1 MFAKAF
7 RVKSNTAIKGSDRRK
22 LRADVT
28 TAFPTL
34 GRDQVP
40 ALVPGKEELNV
51 VKLYAHRGDA
61 VTVYVCGG
69 NPILF
74 ELEKNLYPTVYTL
87 WSYPD
92 LLPTFTTWPLVL
104 EKLVGGADCKGPPP
118 RKQTEVL
125 SGAWPEQTYPEG
137 MQAIYKCRPGFR
149 TLGAI
154 IMECRNGEWESLNP
168 LRICR
173 ERPCGHPGDTPF
185 GSFHLERRNE
195 FVYGAKVVYTC
206 NEGYQLLG
214 RINFRECEPDGWTND
229 IPLCEVVKCSPVTE
243 PENGRLTSTAVELD
257 QDHTFG
263 QVVRFQCNSGFKLE
277 GPAEIHCSANGVWSG
292 EAPKCVE
299 ISCQEPEIVNGQS
312 TSQKKTYRENERLQY
327 KCNKGYEYSDR
338 GDAVCTKFGW
348 TPSPSCRE
356 VACTSPYIPNGVYRP
371 QAIQY
376 RTGDEITY
384 YCKSGF
390 YPATHVNTATCTSTG
405 WQPPPRCTLKPCDF
419 PEIKHGSLHNE
430 NRYRSYFPVSIGK
443 YFYYSC
449 DSNFVTP
456 SQHQWEYIT
465 CTHKGWEPTVPCRRR
480 CIFNYLKNGDY
491 PRYGQTFLQDESV
504 RVKCNSGYSLP
515 NEQTIMT
522 CTESDWF
529 PPPECIP
536 LKRCLKSDI
545 TIENGFFSEYE
556 FAYPLN
562 KETQYQ
568 CKPGYVTPDGKTSGS
583 ITCLQSGWS
592 PQPSCIKSCD
602 VPILENARIK
612 INGTWFKLN
621 DKLDYECHDGFESR
635 DGRTGSIVCDNDGW
649 SPKPICY
656 EIECKVPEVEE
667 YLVPEPR
674 KHKYRVGDLLKFSC
688 RQRLKRVGPDSVQC
702 YHFGW
707 SPNLPTCKEQT
718 KRCPP
723 PPQLLNGE
731 VKETD
736 KEIYEHND
744 LVEYVCNTRFLMKG
758 FNKIQCVD
766 GQWTDLPMCIEV
778 ESTCGDIPE
787 LHYGSVVESSVPPY
801 HHGDSV
807 EFNCKEEFTMI
818 GHKSITCI
826 SGKWTP
832 LPQCIATDEL
842 KKCKYSLTRKEANP
856 SRKIIFDH
864 NEKISYTCRETIK
877 QQHSTCINGRWDPE
891 LNCTEVRTQSCPP
904 PPQIPNAQNMA
915 TTVNYQDGEKVS
927 VVCQDNYIL
936 QDAEEIVCKDGRWQ
950 SIPRCVEKLACPQ
963 PPRIEHGTI
972 KSCEFSEEIEG
983 SLKPKLYPHGSKLNY
998 TCEDGF
1004 RISEKDEITCQMGK
1018 WSSLPRCVGLPC
1030 APPEYVVLHSIPPRK
1045 SDTYQYG
1052 EEIVYECVEG
1062 FGINGSASIKCLGGK
1077 WSHPPKCINISC
1089 ENPPKVKNAI
1099 ILSEKPTYL
1108 PGQSARYECIKP
1120 FELFGEVEV
1129 ICLNGTWTQPPQ
1141 CADPK
1146 GKCGPPPPIDNG
1158 DITSFPSS
1166 TYAPGSSVE
1175 YKCQSFYVL
1184 QGHKTIRC
1192 RNGQWSSPPKC
1203 LEACTVSED
1212 TMRTHNIR
1220 FRWSSEPKLYSKT
1233 RDVIEFECIP
1243 GHHKK
1248 TPLHT
1253 FRATCREGK
1262 LTYPQCW

>member
-1 MFAKAF
+1 MA
-7 RVKSNTAIKGSDRRK
+7 
-22 LRADVT
+22 
-28 TAFPTL
+28 
-34 GRDQVP
+34 
-40 ALVPGKEELNV
+40 
-51 VKLYAHRGDA
+51 YRG
-61 VTVYVCGG
+61 
-69 NPILF
+69 N
-74 ELEKNLYPTVYTL
+74 
-87 WSYPD
+87 
-92 LLPTFTTWPLVL
+92 
-104 EKLVGGADCKGPPP
+104 EKLLWLQSYCKGPPP

-137 MQAIYKCRPGFR
+137 TRATYKCRPGFR

-154 IMECRNGEWESLNP
+154 IMECKNGEWESLNP

-185 GSFHLERRNE
+185 GSFHLERGNE

-206 NEGYQLLG
+206 DEGYRLLG

-229 IPLCEVVKCSPVTE
+229 VPLCEVVKCLPVTE
-243 PENGRLTSTAVELD
+243 PENGRFTSTALELD

-263 QVVRFQCNSGFKLE
+263 QVVRFQCNSGFKLD

-292 EAPKCVE
+292 ETPKCVE
-299 ISCQEPEIVNGQS
+299 ISCQEPEIVNGRS
-312 TSQKKTYRENERLQY
+312 TSQKKTYKENERLQY

-338 GDAVCTKFGW
+338 GDTVCTKSGW

-356 VACTSPYIPNGVYRP
+356 ATCTSPYIPNGYYTPEAVH
-371 QAIQY
+371 Y
-376 RTGDEITY
+376 RTGDEIMY
-384 YCKSGF
+384 YCKNGF

-405 WQPPPRCTLKPCDF
+405 WVPLPRCTLKPCDF
-419 PEIKHGSLHNE
+419 PEIKHGSLYNE
-430 NRYRSYFPVSIGK
+430 NSYRSYFPVATGR

-456 SQHQWEYIT
+456 SQRRWEYIT

-491 PRYGQTFLQDESV
+491 PRYERAFLQDETV
-504 RVKCNSGYSLP
+504 RVKCNSGYSLQ

-522 CTESDWF
+522 CTENGWF

-536 LKRCLKSDI
+536 LKRCFKSDI

-568 CKPGYVTPDGKTSGS
+568 CKSGYVTPDGKTSGS

-592 PQPSCIKSCD
+592 PQPTCIKSCD
-602 VPILENARIK
+602 MPVLENARIK
-612 INGTWFKLN
+612 SNGTWFKLN

-649 SPKPICY
+649 SHKPACY
-656 EIECKVPEVEE
+656 EIECKIPEVEE
-667 YLVPEPR
+667 YLVPDPR
-674 KHKYRVGDLLKFSC
+674 KDKYGVGDLLKFSC

-718 KRCPP
+718 KQCPP

-744 LVEYVCNTRFLMKG
+744 LVEYICNTRFLMKG

-766 GQWTDLPMCIEV
+766 GRWTDLPMCIEV

-787 LHYGSVVESSVPPY
+787 PHYGSVAESSSPPY
-801 HHGDSV
+801 RHGDSV

-826 SGKWTP
+826 SGMWTP
-832 LPQCIATDEL
+832 LPQCIANDEL
-842 KKCKYSLTRKEANP
+842 EKCKYSLTRQEANP
-856 SRKIIFDH
+856 LSKTVFDH
-864 NEKISYTCRETIK
+864 NEKISYKCRGTLEQK
-877 QQHSTCINGRWDPE
+877 HSTCINGRWDPE

-904 PPQIPNAQNMA
+904 PPQIPKAQNMA

-927 VVCQDNYIL
+927 VVCQDNYML

-963 PPRIEHGTI
+963 PPHIEHGTI
-972 KSCEFSEEIEG
+972 KSSEFSEEIEE
-983 SLKPKLYPHGSKLNY
+983 SLKPKIYPHGSKLNY
-998 TCEDGF
+998 MCEDGF
-1004 RISEKDEITCQMGK
+1004 RISEKDEIICQMGK
-1018 WSSLPRCVGLPC
+1018 WSSLPRCVG
-1030 APPEYVVLHSIPPRK
+1030 
-1045 SDTYQYG
+1045 
-1052 EEIVYECVEG
+1052 
-1062 FGINGSASIKCLGGK
+1062 
-1077 WSHPPKCINISC
+1077 ISC

-1099 ILSEKPTYL
+1099 ILNEKSRYL
-1108 PGQSARYECIKP
+1108 PGESARYECIKP
-1120 FELFGEVEV
+1120 FDLFGEVEV

-1141 CADPK
+1141 CADSK

-1184 QGHKTIRC
+1184 QGQRTIRC
-1192 RNGQWSSPPKC
+1192 RNGQWSPPPKC

-1212 TMRTHNIR
+1212 IMRTHNIR
-1220 FRWSSEPKLYSKT
+1220 LRWSSETKIYSKT
-1233 RDVIEFECIP
+1233 RDVIEFECIS
-1243 GHHKK
+1243 GYRKK
-1248 TPLHT
+1248 TPPHT

-1262 LTYPQCW
+1262 LTYPECSGI

>member
-1 MFAKAF
+1 M
-7 RVKSNTAIKGSDRRK
+7 R
-22 LRADVT
+22 
-28 TAFPTL
+28 FP
-34 GRDQVP
+34 G
-40 ALVPGKEELNV
+40 
-51 VKLYAHRGDA
+51 
-61 VTVYVCGG
+61 
-69 NPILF
+69 
-74 ELEKNLYPTVYTL
+74 
-87 WSYPD
+87 
-92 LLPTFTTWPLVL
+92 
-104 EKLVGGADCKGPPP
+104 
-118 RKQTEVL
+118 
-125 SGAWPEQTYPEG
+125 
-137 MQAIYKCRPGFR
+137 
-149 TLGAI
+149 
-154 IMECRNGEWESLNP
+154 
-168 LRICR
+168 
-173 ERPCGHPGDTPF
+173 
-185 GSFHLERRNE
+185 
-195 FVYGAKVVYTC
+195 
-206 NEGYQLLG
+206 
-214 RINFRECEPDGWTND
+214 
-229 IPLCEVVKCSPVTE
+229 
-243 PENGRLTSTAVELD
+243 
-257 QDHTFG
+257 
-263 QVVRFQCNSGFKLE
+263 
-277 GPAEIHCSANGVWSG
+277 
-292 EAPKCVE
+292 
-299 ISCQEPEIVNGQS
+299 EIVWLILW
-312 TSQKKTYRENERLQY
+312 T
-327 KCNKGYEYSDR
+327 
-338 GDAVCTKFGW
+338 VC
-348 TPSPSCRE
+348 
-356 VACTSPYIPNGVYRP
+356 VAK
-371 QAIQY
+371 
-376 RTGDEITY
+376 E
-384 YCKSGF
+384 
-390 YPATHVNTATCTSTG
+390 
-405 WQPPPRCTLKPCDF
+405 
-419 PEIKHGSLHNE
+419 
-430 NRYRSYFPVSIGK
+430 
-443 YFYYSC
+443 
-449 DSNFVTP
+449 
-456 SQHQWEYIT
+456 
-465 CTHKGWEPTVPCRRR
+465 
-480 CIFNYLKNGDY
+480 
-491 PRYGQTFLQDESV
+491 
-504 RVKCNSGYSLP
+504 
-515 NEQTIMT
+515 
-522 CTESDWF
+522 
-529 PPPECIP
+529 
-536 LKRCLKSDI
+536 RCLKSDI

-568 CKPGYVTPDGKTSGS
+568 CKSGYVTPEGKTSGS
-583 ITCLQSGWS
+583 ITCLKSGWS
-592 PQPSCIKSCD
+592 PQPTCIKSCD
-602 VPILENARIK
+602 VPVLENARIK
-612 INGTWFKLN
+612 SHGTWFKLN

-656 EIECKVPEVEE
+656 EIECQVPQIEK

-674 KHKYRVGDLLKFSC
+674 KDKYRVGDLLKFSC

-744 LVEYVCNTRFLMKG
+744 LAEYVCNTRFLMKG

-787 LHYGSVVESSVPPY
+787 LHYGSVAESSAPPY
-801 HHGDSV
+801 RHGDSV

-842 KKCKYSLTRKEANP
+842 KKCKYSLTRKEASP
-856 SRKIIFDH
+856 LRKIIFDH
-864 NEKISYTCRETIK
+864 NEKISYKCRGTIK
-877 QQHSTCINGRWDPE
+877 QKHSTCINGRWDPE
-891 LNCTEVRTQSCPP
+891 LKCTEVQTQSCPP

-1018 WSSLPRCVGLPC
+1018 WSSLPRCVETDCFGLPDFGN
-1030 APPEYVVLHSIPPRK
+1030 AIPIGPMKESYK
-1045 SDTYQYG
+1045 SEEKVTYKCPKY
-1052 EEIVYECVEG
+1052 YELDGPNFVQC
-1062 FGINGSASIKCLGGK
+1062 IKSQWIGK
-1077 WSHPPKCINISC
+1077 PTCKDISC

-1184 QGHKTIRC
+1184 QGYKTIRC
-1192 RNGQWSSPPKC
+1192 RNGQWSTPPKC
-1203 LEACTVSED
+1203 LEICTISED
-1212 TMRTHNIR
+1212 IMRTHNIR

>member
-1 MFAKAF
+1 M
-7 RVKSNTAIKGSDRRK
+7 R
-22 LRADVT
+22 
-28 TAFPTL
+28 FP
-34 GRDQVP
+34 G
-40 ALVPGKEELNV
+40 
-51 VKLYAHRGDA
+51 
-61 VTVYVCGG
+61 
-69 NPILF
+69 
-74 ELEKNLYPTVYTL
+74 
-87 WSYPD
+87 
-92 LLPTFTTWPLVL
+92 
-104 EKLVGGADCKGPPP
+104 
-118 RKQTEVL
+118 
-125 SGAWPEQTYPEG
+125 
-137 MQAIYKCRPGFR
+137 
-149 TLGAI
+149 
-154 IMECRNGEWESLNP
+154 
-168 LRICR
+168 
-173 ERPCGHPGDTPF
+173 
-185 GSFHLERRNE
+185 
-195 FVYGAKVVYTC
+195 
-206 NEGYQLLG
+206 
-214 RINFRECEPDGWTND
+214 
-229 IPLCEVVKCSPVTE
+229 
-243 PENGRLTSTAVELD
+243 
-257 QDHTFG
+257 
-263 QVVRFQCNSGFKLE
+263 
-277 GPAEIHCSANGVWSG
+277 
-292 EAPKCVE
+292 
-299 ISCQEPEIVNGQS
+299 EIVWLILW
-312 TSQKKTYRENERLQY
+312 T
-327 KCNKGYEYSDR
+327 
-338 GDAVCTKFGW
+338 VC
-348 TPSPSCRE
+348 
-356 VACTSPYIPNGVYRP
+356 VAK
-371 QAIQY
+371 
-376 RTGDEITY
+376 E
-384 YCKSGF
+384 
-390 YPATHVNTATCTSTG
+390 
-405 WQPPPRCTLKPCDF
+405 
-419 PEIKHGSLHNE
+419 
-430 NRYRSYFPVSIGK
+430 
-443 YFYYSC
+443 
-449 DSNFVTP
+449 
-456 SQHQWEYIT
+456 
-465 CTHKGWEPTVPCRRR
+465 
-480 CIFNYLKNGDY
+480 
-491 PRYGQTFLQDESV
+491 
-504 RVKCNSGYSLP
+504 
-515 NEQTIMT
+515 
-522 CTESDWF
+522 
-529 PPPECIP
+529 
-536 LKRCLKSDI
+536 RCLKSDI

-568 CKPGYVTPDGKTSGS
+568 CKSGYVTPEGKTSGS
-583 ITCLQSGWS
+583 ITCLKSGWS
-592 PQPSCIKSCD
+592 PQPTCIKSCD
-602 VPILENARIK
+602 VPVLENARIK
-612 INGTWFKLN
+612 SHGTWFKLN

-656 EIECKVPEVEE
+656 EIECQVPQIEK

-674 KHKYRVGDLLKFSC
+674 KDKYRVGDLLKFSC

-744 LVEYVCNTRFLMKG
+744 LAEYVCNTRFLMKG

-766 GQWTDLPMCIEV
+766 GQWTDLPMCI
-778 ESTCGDIPE
+778 
-787 LHYGSVVESSVPPY
+787 
-801 HHGDSV
+801 
-807 EFNCKEEFTMI
+807 
-818 GHKSITCI
+818 
-826 SGKWTP
+826 
-832 LPQCIATDEL
+832 ATDEL
-842 KKCKYSLTRKEANP
+842 KKCKYSLTRKEASP
-856 SRKIIFDH
+856 LRKIIFDH
-864 NEKISYTCRETIK
+864 NEKISYKCRGTIK
-877 QQHSTCINGRWDPE
+877 QKHSTCINGRWDPE
-891 LNCTEVRTQSCPP
+891 LKCTEVQTQSCPP

-1077 WSHPPKCINISC
+1077 WSHPPKCIKTDCFGLPDFGNAIPIGPMKESYKSEEKVTYKCPKYYELDGPNFVQCIKSQWIGKPTCKDISC

-1184 QGHKTIRC
+1184 QGYKTIRC
-1192 RNGQWSSPPKC
+1192 RNGQWSTPPKC
-1203 LEACTVSED
+1203 LEICTISED
-1212 TMRTHNIR
+1212 IMRTHNIR

>member
-1 MFAKAF
+1 M
-7 RVKSNTAIKGSDRRK
+7 R
-22 LRADVT
+22 
-28 TAFPTL
+28 FPGEIVWL
-34 GRDQVP
+34 I
-40 ALVPGKEELNV
+40 LW
-51 VKLYAHRGDA
+51 
-61 VTVYVCGG
+61 TVC
-69 NPILF
+69 IA
-74 ELEKNLYPTVYTL
+74 E
-87 WSYPD
+87 
-92 LLPTFTTWPLVL
+92 
-104 EKLVGGADCKGPPP
+104 DCKGPPP

-137 MQAIYKCRPGFR
+137 TQATYKCRPGFR

-168 LRICR
+168 LRICQ

-206 NEGYQLLG
+206 DEGYQLLG

-263 QVVRFQCNSGFKLE
+263 QVVRFQCNSGFKLD

-292 EAPKCVE
+292 ETPKCVE

-356 VACTSPYIPNGVYRP
+356 VTCTSPHIPNGVYRP

-390 YPATHVNTATCTSTG
+390 YPATPVSTATCTSSS

-419 PEIKHGSLHNE
+419 PEIKHGSLYRE
-430 NRYRSYFPVSIGK
+430 NRYRSQFPAAIGK
-443 YFYYSC
+443 SFYYSC

-456 SQHQWEYIT
+456 SQNPWEYIT
-465 CTHKGWEPTVPCRRR
+465 CTHKGWEPAVPCRRR

-491 PRYGQTFLQDESV
+491 PTYGQAFLQDESV

-602 VPILENARIK
+602 VPVLENARIK
-612 INGTWFKLN
+612 SHGTWFKLN

-656 EIECKVPEVEE
+656 EIECKVPVVEE

-718 KRCPP
+718 KQCGS
-723 PPQLLNGE
+723 PPQLPNGK

-826 SGKWTP
+826 SGMWTP
-832 LPQCIATDEL
+832 LPQCIATDKLE
-842 KKCKYSLTRKEANP
+842 KCNYSLTRQEANLL
-856 SRKIIFDH
+856 SKIVFDH
-864 NEKISYTCRETIK
+864 NEKISYKCRGTIK
-877 QQHSTCINGRWDPE
+877 QKHSTCINGRWDPE
-891 LNCTEVRTQSCPP
+891 LNCTEVTTQSCPP

-972 KSCEFSEEIEG
+972 KSCEFSEEIEE

-1030 APPEYVVLHSIPPRK
+1030 APPEYVVLHSIPPHK

-1062 FGINGSASIKCLGGK
+1062 FGTNGSASIKCLGGK
-1077 WSHPPKCINISC
+1077 WSHPPKCIKTDCVGLPDFGNAIPKGLMKESYKSEEKVTYECPKYYQLDGPNFVQCIKSQWIGKPTCKDISC

-1099 ILSEKPTYL
+1099 ILNEKPSYR

-1120 FELFGEVEV
+1120 FDLFGDVEV

-1141 CADPK
+1141 CADSK

-1175 YKCQSFYVL
+1175 YRCQAFYVL
-1184 QGHKTIRC
+1184 QGHRTIRC
-1192 RNGQWSSPPKC
+1192 RNGQWSPPPKC
-1203 LEACTVSED
+1203 LEACTASED
-1212 TMRTHNIR
+1212 IMRTHNIR
-1220 FRWSSEPKLYSKT
+1220 FRWSSKKKIYSKT
-1233 RDVIEFECIP
+1233 SDVIEFECIP
-1243 GHHKK
+1243 GYRMK

-1262 LTYPQCW
+1262 LTYPECSVIQW

>member
-1 MFAKAF
+1 MGLSCTSILSQSTSGFKSLKVKTFLAF
-7 RVKSNTAIKGSDRRK
+7 Y
-22 LRADVT
+22 
-28 TAFPTL
+28 
-34 GRDQVP
+34 QVP
-40 ALVPGKEELNV
+40 ALQAL
-51 VKLYAHRGDA
+51 
-61 VTVYVCGG
+61 T
-69 NPILF
+69 LF
-74 ELEKNLYPTVYTL
+74 
-87 WSYPD
+87 
-92 LLPTFTTWPLVL
+92 LLFV
-104 EKLVGGADCKGPPP
+104 DCKGPPP

-137 MQAIYKCRPGFR
+137 TQATYKCRPGFR

-168 LRICR
+168 LRICQ

-206 NEGYQLLG
+206 DEGYQLLG

-263 QVVRFQCNSGFKLE
+263 QVVRFQCNSGFKLD

-292 EAPKCVE
+292 ETPKCVE

-356 VACTSPYIPNGVYRP
+356 VTCTSPHIPNGVYRP

-390 YPATHVNTATCTSTG
+390 YPATPVSTATCTSSS

-419 PEIKHGSLHNE
+419 PEIKHGSLYRE
-430 NRYRSYFPVSIGK
+430 NRYRSQFPAAIGK
-443 YFYYSC
+443 SFYYSC

-456 SQHQWEYIT
+456 SQNPWEYIT
-465 CTHKGWEPTVPCRRR
+465 CTHKGWEPAVPCRRR

-491 PRYGQTFLQDESV
+491 PTYGQAFLQDESV

-602 VPILENARIK
+602 VPVLENARIK
-612 INGTWFKLN
+612 SHGTWFKLN

-656 EIECKVPEVEE
+656 GKCRFIRYYPKSSFFSDSDKFCGLLLHESLSCLGIHYFPGKG
-667 YLVPEPR
+667 
-674 KHKYRVGDLLKFSC
+674 VGLES
-688 RQRLKRVGPDSVQC
+688 VG
-702 YHFGW
+702 
-707 SPNLPTCKEQT
+707 NLS
-718 KRCPP
+718 
-723 PPQLLNGE
+723 
-731 VKETD
+731 
-736 KEIYEHND
+736 
-744 LVEYVCNTRFLMKG
+744 G
-758 FNKIQCVD
+758 F
-766 GQWTDLPMCIEV
+766 
-778 ESTCGDIPE
+778 
-787 LHYGSVVESSVPPY
+787 
-801 HHGDSV
+801 
-807 EFNCKEEFTMI
+807 
-818 GHKSITCI
+818 
-826 SGKWTP
+826 
-832 LPQCIATDEL
+832 
-842 KKCKYSLTRKEANP
+842 
-856 SRKIIFDH
+856 
-864 NEKISYTCRETIK
+864 
-877 QQHSTCINGRWDPE
+877 
-891 LNCTEVRTQSCPP
+891 
-904 PPQIPNAQNMA
+904 
-915 TTVNYQDGEKVS
+915 
-927 VVCQDNYIL
+927 
-936 QDAEEIVCKDGRWQ
+936 
-950 SIPRCVEKLACPQ
+950 SIPR
-963 PPRIEHGTI
+963 
-972 KSCEFSEEIEG
+972 
-983 SLKPKLYPHGSKLNY
+983 
-998 TCEDGF
+998 
-1004 RISEKDEITCQMGK
+1004 
-1018 WSSLPRCVGLPC
+1018 
-1030 APPEYVVLHSIPPRK
+1030 
-1045 SDTYQYG
+1045 
-1052 EEIVYECVEG
+1052 
-1062 FGINGSASIKCLGGK
+1062 
-1077 WSHPPKCINISC
+1077 
-1089 ENPPKVKNAI
+1089 
-1099 ILSEKPTYL
+1099 
-1108 PGQSARYECIKP
+1108 
-1120 FELFGEVEV
+1120 
-1129 ICLNGTWTQPPQ
+1129 
-1141 CADPK
+1141 
-1146 GKCGPPPPIDNG
+1146 
-1158 DITSFPSS
+1158 
-1166 TYAPGSSVE
+1166 
-1175 YKCQSFYVL
+1175 
-1184 QGHKTIRC
+1184 QGNK
-1192 RNGQWSSPPKC
+1192 
-1203 LEACTVSED
+1203 ACTASED
-1212 TMRTHNIR
+1212 IMRTHNIR
-1220 FRWSSEPKLYSKT
+1220 FRWSSKKKIYSKT
-1233 RDVIEFECIP
+1233 SDVIEFECIP
-1243 GHHKK
+1243 GYRMK

-1262 LTYPQCW
+1262 LTYPECSVIQW

>member
-1 MFAKAF
+1 M
-7 RVKSNTAIKGSDRRK
+7 
-22 LRADVT
+22 
-28 TAFPTL
+28 
-34 GRDQVP
+34 
-40 ALVPGKEELNV
+40 
-51 VKLYAHRGDA
+51 
-61 VTVYVCGG
+61 
-69 NPILF
+69 
-74 ELEKNLYPTVYTL
+74 LEMA
-87 WSYPD
+87 
-92 LLPTFTTWPLVL
+92 LLPNACSCHLRIPIPHTGPPDRS
-104 EKLVGGADCKGPPP
+104 DCKGPPP

-137 MQAIYKCRPGFR
+137 TQATYKCRPGFR

-206 NEGYQLLG
+206 DEGYQLLG

-263 QVVRFQCNSGFKLE
+263 QVVQFQCNSGFKLD

-292 EAPKCVE
+292 ETPKCVE

-356 VACTSPYIPNGVYRP
+356 VTCTSPHIPNGVYRP

-390 YPATHVNTATCTSTG
+390 YPATPVSTATCTSSS

-419 PEIKHGSLHNE
+419 PEIKHGSLYRE
-430 NRYRSYFPVSIGK
+430 NRYRSQFPAAIGK
-443 YFYYSC
+443 SFYYSC

-456 SQHQWEYIT
+456 SQNAWEYIT
-465 CTHKGWEPTVPCRRR
+465 CTHKGWEPAVPCRRR

-491 PRYGQTFLQDESV
+491 PTYGQAFLQDESV

-545 TIENGFFSEYE
+545 TIENGFFSESE

-602 VPILENARIK
+602 MPVLENARIK
-612 INGTWFKLN
+612 SHGTWFKLN

-656 EIECKVPEVEE
+656 EIECKVPVVEE

-718 KRCPP
+718 KQCGP
-723 PPQLLNGE
+723 PPQLPNGK

-801 HHGDSV
+801 RHGDSV

-826 SGKWTP
+826 SGMWTP
-832 LPQCIATDEL
+832 LPQCIATDKLE
-842 KKCKYSLTRKEANP
+842 KCKYSLTRQEANLL
-856 SRKIIFDH
+856 SKIVFDH
-864 NEKISYTCRETIK
+864 NEKISYKCRGTIK
-877 QQHSTCINGRWDPE
+877 QKHSTCINGRWDPE

-972 KSCEFSEEIEG
+972 KSCEFSEEIEE

-1018 WSSLPRCVGLPC
+1018 WSSLPRCVD
-1030 APPEYVVLHSIPPRK
+1030 S
-1045 SDTYQYG
+1045 
-1052 EEIVYECVEG
+1052 
-1062 FGINGSASIKCLGGK
+1062 
-1077 WSHPPKCINISC
+1077 
-1089 ENPPKVKNAI
+1089 
-1099 ILSEKPTYL
+1099 
-1108 PGQSARYECIKP
+1108 
-1120 FELFGEVEV
+1120 
-1129 ICLNGTWTQPPQ
+1129 
-1141 CADPK
+1141 K

-1175 YKCQSFYVL
+1175 YRCQAFYVL
-1184 QGHKTIRC
+1184 QGHRTIRC
-1192 RNGQWSSPPKC
+1192 RNGQWSPPPKC
-1203 LEACTVSED
+1203 LEACTASED
-1212 TMRTHNIR
+1212 IMRTHNIQ
-1220 FRWSSEPKLYSKT
+1220 FRWSSKKKIYSKT
-1233 RDVIEFECIP
+1233 SDIIEFECIP
-1243 GHHKK
+1243 GYRRK

-1262 LTYPQCW
+1262 LTYPECSV